1 MKAVLIIALLL
12 VVVVPVLLLVRPS
25 RPRVTIIKREEID
38 EDRDA

>member
-1 MKAVLIIALLL
+1 MKTILIIALLAVA
-12 VVVVPVLLLVRPS
+12 VVAVLLIVRPS

>member
-1 MKAVLIIALLL
+1 MKALLIIALLIVL
-12 VVVVPVLLLVRPS
+12 VIVVLLLVRPS

>member
-12 VVVVPVLLLVRPS
+12 VVVVAVLLLVRPS